1 MKKLTIFI
9 LLIGVSFLANA
20 KKYYSV
26 EDTKWLIVVNGGYSR
41 RIAILDKDSMDPV
54 IYTHVKKLLGGFS
67 GSAEAVYFTSKNGG
81 FGFRIND
88 VKTSN
93 DELVTVT
100 YNDGTSASGVMAD
113 NIDIMFIGP
122 VGMYRHLSTWGERAF
137 ILNYG
142 YGLIAYRNLSTL
154 IDDKYDITGFTTG
167 FMLELGYDFT
177 LTDHLAA
184 GVSLSAISGVLQQ
197 LSYTDSGGNKT
208 TKKLDKDS
216 YEGLMH
222 VNLQIGIR
230 VNL

>member
-100 YNDGTSASGVMAD
+100 YNDGTSASGVMED
-113 NIDIMFIGP
+113 NIDIMFIGS
-122 VGMYRHLSTWGERAF
+122 VGMYSHLSTFGARSIFMSEASLVNCATEGAVWPFRRAR
-137 ILNYG
+137 YP
-142 YGLIAYRNLSTL
+142 ARN
-154 IDDKYDITGFTTG
+154 
-167 FMLELGYDFT
+167 
-177 LTDHLAA
+177 
-184 GVSLSAISGVLQQ
+184 
-197 LSYTDSGGNKT
+197 
-208 TKKLDKDS
+208 
-216 YEGLMH
+216 
-222 VNLQIGIR
+222 
-230 VNL
+230 